1 MATGSTKAVYTAIAG
16 NGFLTVVKF
25 GGFFFS
31 GSAALLAEGIHSL
44 ADVSNQALLALGI
57 HRSAQPAD
65 EEHPY
70 GYSQELFI
78 WALISAVGIFF
89 LGCGLTVYHGV
100 QSLLH
105 PHAVESYWIA
115 LGVLTLSAVVEGWTL
130 WVAWRVVS
138 ASARALEM
146 SLVQYVRE
154 GPDPMGVAV
163 LLEDAAAELGVLIAL
178 SCLGLSVW
186 TGNPM
191 WDGLGS
197 LLIGILL
204 GLVALFLIV
213 RNKHALVGRT
223 ISQEQHR
230 VISELLL
237 ADEAV
242 EAVHDVK
249 ATVLGAGSF
258 RFKAE
263 LDFNG
268 AVVMKHYL
276 AQLSEEE
283 RRALNLE
290 LSSGSDSAYGR
301 LGEAFVTALGL
312 EIDRIETD
320 IRLVLPEA
328 KHLDLEVH

>member
-1 MATGSTKAVYTAIAG
+1 MAGGSTKAVYTAIVG

-25 GGFFFS
+25 GGFFVS

-44 ADVSNQALLALGI
+44 ADVSNQSLLALGI
-57 HRSAQPAD
+57 HRSAQPAN

-105 PHAVESYWIA
+105 PHVVESQWIG
-115 LGVLTLSAVVEGWTL
+115 LGVLTLSAIVEAWTL
-130 WVAWRVVS
+130 YVAWAAVS
-138 ASARALEM
+138 ESAKSLDM

-178 SCLGLSVW
+178 TCLGLSVW
-186 TGNPM
+186 TGDPM

-204 GLVALFLIV
+204 GLIALFLIV
-213 RNKHALVGRT
+213 RNKNALVGRN
-223 ISQEQHR
+223 ISREQHR
-230 VISELLL
+230 IILELLD
-237 ADEAV
+237 ADDAV

-263 LDFNG
+263 LDFDG

-283 RRALNLE
+283 RSRLNQE
-290 LSSGSDSAYGR
+290 LGAGDDGTYGE
-301 LGEAFVTALGL
+301 LGESFVTALGL
-312 EIDRIETD
+312 EIDRIESD
-320 IRLVLPEA
+320 IRTLLPEA

>member
-1 MATGSTKAVYTAIAG
+1 VAADSTKAVYTALVG
-16 NGFLTVVKF
+16 NGFLTLVKF
-25 GGFFFS
+25 GGFFAS

-44 ADVSNQALLALGI
+44 ADLSNQSLLALGI
-57 HRSAQPAD
+57 HRSGRPANPK
-65 EEHPY
+65 HPY

-105 PHAVESYWIA
+105 PEVVESPWLA
-115 LGVLTLSAVVEGWTL
+115 LGVLSLAAVVEGWTL
-130 WVAWRVVS
+130 FVAWSAVS
-138 ASARALEM
+138 ASAKAMNMGFME
-146 SLVQYVRE
+146 YVRE
-154 GPDPMGVAV
+154 GPDPMAVAV
-163 LLEDAAAELGVLIAL
+163 LLEDSAAELGVLIAL
-178 SCLGLSVW
+178 TCLGMSVW

-213 RNKHALVGRT
+213 RNKNALVGRS

-230 VISELLL
+230 VISELLQ
-237 ADEAV
+237 ADEAL
-242 EAVHDVK
+242 EAVHDIK
-249 ATVLGAGSF
+249 ATVIGTGSF

-263 LDFNG
+263 LDFDG

-283 RRALNLE
+283 RSALNRE
-290 LSSGSDSAYGR
+290 LGSGSEDAYGA
-301 LGEAFVTALGL
+301 LGEALVTALGR
-312 EIDRIETD
+312 EIDRIESD